1 VRPEPSHEKIMRH
14 AQKMLLAW
22 TRGEVGSNIL
32 DGVSWGISSVGADHV
47 RTQQPNFGANPFM
60 ESSGTSPL

>member
-1 VRPEPSHEKIMRH
+1 MRH
-14 AQKMLLAW
+14 AQKMRLAW